1 MQYETFIDNYTP
13 ELQLIDALDML
24 KHFEP
29 KAAEILDQWASE
41 SNNGRTGEEP
51 HQTGPTQ
58 PTFSQDIQLLSTD
71 WEPQYKSQGD
81 LIDISSPDNDGEL
94 TWESL
99 YLQRNKYPIQRDV
112 YLSLDHHQ
120 TTKFDWY
127 KGSTLE

>member
-1 MQYETFIDNYTP
+1 MKQMNYEAIVEGYTD
-13 ELQLIDALDML
+13 ELKLIDAIDML
-24 KHFEP
+24 SRDPF
-29 KAAEILDQWASE
+29 AAGEILDYVASQT
-41 SNNGRTGEEP
+41 NNEKNVVTLP
-51 HQTGPTQ
+51 QMNPTE

-99 YLQRNKYPIQRDV
+99 YLQRNKYPIQHDV

-120 TTKFDWY
+120 TTKFD
-127 KGSTLE
+127 

>member
-41 SNNGRTGEEP
+41 SNNERTGEEP
-51 HQTGPTQ
+51 HQMGPTQ
-58 PTFSQDIQLLSTD
+58 TTFSQDIQLLSVD

-81 LIDISSPDNDGEL
+81 LIDISSPD
-94 TWESL
+94 
-99 YLQRNKYPIQRDV
+99 QR
-112 YLSLDHHQ
+112 S
-120 TTKFDWY
+120 
-127 KGSTLE
+127 